1 MVAGVVGANNC
12 RLNTGMAG
20 ESPGANPVPSSA
32 RQTRGRSHS
41 EFVTATTTGGAMSSQ
56 VSALRLFDL
65 IQSQRVTAV
74 IYVAARLGLAELLR
88 DGPQATGAL
97 AKATGADEGAL
108 GRLLTALSTL
118 GICSR
123 NGEDR
128 YALTDMGACLDSSA
142 KHSMKSWAILETELL
157 SKSWSG
163 MLESVMT
170 GKTAAQLQGVDD
182 SFELMGRTPEI
193 VDTFNAAMVELTRL
207 VTPNVLQSYDF
218 SGIDHLM
225 DVGGGSGELLGVIA
239 QQNRQLRGTV
249 FDLPRCAEAASKHL
263 KQIGVDDRVEFLAGD
278 FFKAVPAI
286 ADAIILKSIIHDW
299 DDARSV
305 TILQNCRKALP
316 DGGKLLLVERLMPE
330 RPSMADEDKEQALSD
345 LNMLRGPG
353 GLERTERQYRELFDQ
368 SGFDLVMSYPAG
380 RFNVIEA
387 RPA

>member
-1 MVAGVVGANNC
+1 
-12 RLNTGMAG
+12 
-20 ESPGANPVPSSA
+20 
-32 RQTRGRSHS
+32 
-41 EFVTATTTGGAMSSQ
+41 MSSQ

-123 NGEDR
+123 SGEDR

-170 GKTAAQLQGVDD
+170 GKTSAQLQGVDD

-218 SGIDHLM
+218 SGIRHLM
-225 DVGGGSGELLGVIA
+225 DVGGGSGELLGTIA
-239 QQNRQLRGTV
+239 QQNRKLRGTV

-263 KQIGVDDRVEFLAGD
+263 KQIGVDDRVEFVAGD
-278 FFKAVPAI
+278 FFKSVPAL

-299 DDARSV
+299 DNARSV
-305 TILQNCRKALP
+305 TILQNCREALP
-316 DGGKLLLVERLMPE
+316 GGGKLLLVERLMPE
-330 RPSMADEDKEQALSD
+330 TPTMAVEDREQALSD
-345 LNMLRGPG
+345 LNMMRGPG
-353 GLERTERQYRELFDQ
+353 GLERTKAQYRELLEQ
-368 SGFDLVMSYPAG
+368 SGFDLVTTYSAG
-380 RFNVIEA
+380 RFNLIEA

>member
-1 MVAGVVGANNC
+1 MAN
-12 RLNTGMAG
+12 
-20 ESPGANPVPSSA
+20 
-32 RQTRGRSHS
+32 
-41 EFVTATTTGGAMSSQ
+41 GGALSSQ

-65 IQSQRVTAV
+65 IQSHRVTAV

-88 DGPQATGAL
+88 DGPLALGKL
-97 AKATGADEGAL
+97 AKATGADERAL
-108 GRLLTALSTL
+108 GRLLTALSTI

-123 NGEDR
+123 SGGNR
-128 YALTDMGACLDSSA
+128 YALTDVGACLDSAA
-142 KHSMKSWAILETELL
+142 KHSLKGWAILETELL

-193 VDTFNAAMVELTRL
+193 VDKFNAAMVELTRL
-207 VTPNVLQSYDF
+207 VTPNILQSYDF
-218 SGIDHLM
+218 SGIRQLM
-225 DVGGGSGELLGVIA
+225 DVGGGSGELLGAIA
-239 QQNRQLRGTV
+239 QQNRKLRGTV

-263 KQIGVDDRVEFLAGD
+263 GQIGVDDRVEFVAGD

-299 DDARSV
+299 DDTRSI
-305 TILQNCRKALP
+305 TILRNCRKALP
-316 DGGKLLLVERLMPE
+316 DEGKLLLVERLMPE
-330 RPSMADEDKEQALSD
+330 TPTMADEDREQALSD

-353 GLERTERQYRELFDQ
+353 GLERTEGQYRELLDQ
-368 SGFDLVMSYPAG
+368 SGFDLVTSYPAG

-387 RPA
+387 RPR